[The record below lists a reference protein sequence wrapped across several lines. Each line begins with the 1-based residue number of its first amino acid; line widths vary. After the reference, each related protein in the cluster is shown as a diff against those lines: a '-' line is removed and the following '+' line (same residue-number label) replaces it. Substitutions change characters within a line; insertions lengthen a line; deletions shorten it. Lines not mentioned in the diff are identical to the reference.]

1 MFRSL
6 DMALIQNVLNVMLV
20 LLNLCRISVSVPA
33 RQPSNAVALLQ
44 PPTSVATNSLYVMQT
59 PS

>member
-1 MFRSL
+1 MFRGL
-6 DMALIQNVLNVMLV
+6 GMALVQNVLNVMLV
-20 LLNLCRISVSVPA
+20 LLNLCHISVSVPA

-44 PPTSVATNSLYVMQT
+44 PPTSVATNFSYVIQI